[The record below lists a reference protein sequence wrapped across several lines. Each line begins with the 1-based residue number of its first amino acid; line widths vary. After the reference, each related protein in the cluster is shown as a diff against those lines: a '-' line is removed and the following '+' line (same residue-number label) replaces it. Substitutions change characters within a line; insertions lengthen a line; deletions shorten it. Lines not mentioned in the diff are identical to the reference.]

1 MPVQS
6 FDGSRAEPLFSLGR
20 CFPIEE
26 VFLDWARQIHK
37 ENPVVDAHF
46 DLAAEVYERRLAG
59 ERDVVERRYLPHF
72 QEAGLNVLVSSIYVS
87 GRDLPEQ
94 GLRRALGQIAA
105 LREDLEPVKDRICVV
120 TGKREL
126 EKALW
131 EKKTAVL
138 LALEGLDPLS
148 SDLGLLR
155 IFYDL
160 GVRGASLT
168 WSRRNA
174 FATGCCKAGEFR
186 EIPGGL
192 TDLGREAVQKMEEL
206 GMWLD
211 VSHLNNDGFSE
222 ICACAGRPFI
232 ASHSDA
238 WEIHPNYRNLKDGQ
252 IEALAARG
260 GVIGVNACALLAGTG
275 PGASGRADAGKAG
288 ETKKA
293 GQTAVS
299 LCGAR
304 ETALS
309 QLARHVEYLVEKA
322 GEAHVGLG
330 LDLCRGLSEATPR
343 IRFQTDS
350 DDILAHHGEL
360 LKLTAILLSRGMKE
374 ETVAAVA
381 GGNFLRFF
389 RERLP

>member
-1 MPVQS
+1 MQS
-6 FDGSRAEPLFSLGR
+6 FDGSRAEPFFSLGR

-138 LALEGLDPLS
+138 LALEGLDPLG

-222 ICACAGRPFI
+222 VCACAGRPFI

-238 WEIHPNYRNLKDGQ
+238 WGIHPNYRNLKDGQ

-260 GVIGVNACALLAGTG
+260 GVIGVNACALL
-275 PGASGRADAGKAG
+275 GR
-288 ETKKA
+288 E
-293 GQTAVS
+293 Q
-299 LCGAR
+299 
-304 ETALS
+304 
-309 QLARHVEYLVEKA
+309 
-322 GEAHVGLG
+322 
-330 LDLCRGLSEATPR
+330 
-343 IRFQTDS
+343 I
-350 DDILAHHGEL
+350 
-360 LKLTAILLSRGMKE
+360 
-374 ETVAAVA
+374 
-381 GGNFLRFF
+381 
-389 RERLP
+389 

>member
-1 MPVQS
+1 MQS

-174 FATGCCKAGEFR
+174 FATGCCRAGEFR

-192 TDLGREAVQKMEEL
+192 TDLGRKAVQKMEEL

-260 GVIGVNACALLAGTG
+260 GVIGMNACALLG
-275 PGASGRADAGKAG
+275 
-288 ETKKA
+288 
-293 GQTAVS
+293 
-299 LCGAR
+299 
-304 ETALS
+304 
-309 QLARHVEYLVEKA
+309 
-322 GEAHVGLG
+322 
-330 LDLCRGLSEATPR
+330 
-343 IRFQTDS
+343 
-350 DDILAHHGEL
+350 
-360 LKLTAILLSRGMKE
+360 
-374 ETVAAVA
+374 
-381 GGNFLRFF
+381 
-389 RERLP
+389 